1 LVPRPHRS
9 RVIPQPPIKPRA
21 TLTQPATKLL
31 PSSLLSELLGRVDTD
46 KRLVILDMGHAMAS
60 TVRFFGEYRC
70 QLNFIDLCAEPFIVT
85 PDHELSHNQRVI
97 LMREVLRLAPSAK
110 IDICLFWDV
119 FNYLD
124 DAYIKALIE
133 ALEPYISPATAALVI
148 NPRDS
153 RCYLPFCRYGIA
165 DQDHFMQIDN
175 IGAQPTV
182 FARSQRELNNL
193 IDYFAIDRGR
203 LISEGRA
210 EYLLFENRDIDK
222 TDRSM
227 I

>member
-1 LVPRPHRS
+1 
-9 RVIPQPPIKPRA
+9 
-21 TLTQPATKLL
+21 
-31 PSSLLSELLGRVDTD
+31 
-46 KRLVILDMGHAMAS
+46 
-60 TVRFFGEYRC
+60 
-70 QLNFIDLCAEPFIVT
+70 
-85 PDHELSHNQRVI
+85 
-97 LMREVLRLAPSAK
+97 
-110 IDICLFWDV
+110 
-119 FNYLD
+119 
-124 DAYIKALIE
+124 
-133 ALEPYISPATAALVI
+133 
-148 NPRDS
+148 
-153 RCYLPFCRYGIA
+153 
-165 DQDHFMQIDN
+165 MQIDN